1 MLGSVF
7 SELDLGFVRNEDDLC
22 LDLGRSLRSDE
33 VERLWRKPLSEVSVL
48 DFMVAALQKER
59 ERERQTDR
67 RDKPEQHIAISQW
80 LQF

>member
-33 VERLWRKPLSEVSVL
+33 VERLWRKRLSEVSVL

-59 ERERQTDR
+59 DKDRDRDRERE
-67 RDKPEQHIAISQW
+67 I
-80 LQF
+80 